1 LTVEKKESIIQIWRL
16 VLTNKIKEL
25 DKVKVGFADIKIDRV
40 TASFTKN
47 NADCWGQYLSRENR
61 IEIQKEVDGIDYAN
75 TLLHEIMHAIV
86 YLSSL
91 NADGGALKED
101 DNEEQVTNTL
111 TNWLMGVFR
120 DNPKLLDII
129 KREVTK
135 L

>member
-1 LTVEKKESIIQIWRL
+1 MTK
-16 VLTNKIKEL
+16 KIKEL
-25 DKVKVGFADIKIDRV
+25 DKVKVGYADIKIERV
-40 TASFTKN
+40 LASFTKN
-47 NADCWGQYLSRENR
+47 NADCWGQYISRENK
-61 IEIQKEVDGIDYAN
+61 IEIQKEAVGIDYAN

-120 DNPKLLDII
+120 DNPRVLDII
-129 KREVTK
+129 KHEVTK